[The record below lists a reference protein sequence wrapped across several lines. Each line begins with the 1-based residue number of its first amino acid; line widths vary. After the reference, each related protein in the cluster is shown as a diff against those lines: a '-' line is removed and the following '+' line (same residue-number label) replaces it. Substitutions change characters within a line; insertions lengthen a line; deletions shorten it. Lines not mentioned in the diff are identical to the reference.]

1 MKPRHI
7 ALAILLTVL
16 WGLNF
21 IAMHY
26 GLMELPPLFFAAAR
40 FVIAGLPVLFLP
52 MPKVP
57 FRTLLW
63 LTMTLFVGQFA
74 LLFPGMQ
81 IGYPPGLASLTLQ
94 VQVFFTVIMAALTI
108 GERPRAH
115 HWLAMVV
122 AFSGL
127 ALIAGTVGVD
137 GVTWLG
143 LIFLL
148 GSAFSWAVGN
158 LIMRR
163 LPPVD
168 SFALISWLS
177 VLAILPLLAISLA
190 LEGVLGDYAALVHLS
205 GRGLLSLLYV
215 AVISTIVGYRIW
227 GELLKRYPAA
237 DVAPFTLLVPV
248 TGMAASYLILG
259 ETLSPLRLMGG
270 ALIMAGLVV
279 NVFGGR
285 ILSRLS
291 ARA

>member
-1 MKPRHI
+1 VKPRHI

-26 GLMELPPLFFAAAR
+26 GLLELPPLFFAAAR
-40 FVIAGLPVLFLP
+40 FVIAGLPVLFVP

-63 LTMTLFVGQFA
+63 LAMTLFVGQFA

-108 GERPRAH
+108 GERPRPH

-122 AFSGL
+122 AFAGL

-137 GVTWLG
+137 GVTVLG

-148 GSAFSWAVGN
+148 ASAFSWAVGN

-177 VLAILPLLAISLA
+177 VLAILPLMAISVA
-190 LEGVLGDYAALVHLS
+190 LEGLQGDYAALLHLS

-259 ETLSPLRLMGG
+259 ETLSPLRLVGG
-270 ALIMAGLVV
+270 VLIMAGLVV

-285 ILSRLS
+285 ILNRLT